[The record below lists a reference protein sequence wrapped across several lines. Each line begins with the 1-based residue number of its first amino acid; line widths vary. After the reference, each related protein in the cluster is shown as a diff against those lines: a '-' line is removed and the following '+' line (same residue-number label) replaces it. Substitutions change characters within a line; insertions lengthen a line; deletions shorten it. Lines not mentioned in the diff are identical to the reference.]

1 MRTKIGLLSILM
13 TVLLAFG
20 GAAVAQEYEEPQ
32 DPTLQEQEAVNEPD
46 VDVDV
51 EGEPRAD
58 VDVDLESPPDADTEA
73 EEGALGDDTMTGDE
87 ELPQTASFLPVLGAL
102 GLLSLAGGA
111 ALRNRKQ

>member
-20 GAAVAQEYEEPQ
+20 GAAVAQEYDEPQ
-32 DPTLQEQEAVNEPD
+32 DPTLQEQETTLDQDPMVEEPATD
-46 VDVDV
+46 VDVDA
-51 EGEPRAD
+51 EAD
-58 VDVDLESPPDADTEA
+58 LQATEDDDLAADDEV
-73 EEGALGDDTMTGDE
+73 GADE

-111 ALRNRKQ
+111 ALRGRKS

>member
-20 GAAVAQEYEEPQ
+20 GVAVAQDYDQPQ
-32 DPTLQEQEAVNEPD
+32 DPALQEQETDLQEPEPMAEEPVTD

-51 EGEPRAD
+51 
-58 VDVDLESPPDADTEA
+58 DAEA
-73 EEGALGDDTMTGDE
+73 EFQATDDEFATDEEIGDE

-111 ALRNRKQ
+111 ALRGRK

>member
-20 GAAVAQEYEEPQ
+20 GTAIAQDYEEPQ
-32 DPTLQEQEAVNEPD
+32 DPTLQENELNQEPMEETATD

-51 EGEPRAD
+51 D
-58 VDVDLESPPDADTEA
+58 VDAEADLEATTDSEFATDDEFAAD
-73 EEGALGDDTMTGDE
+73 D
-87 ELPQTASFLPVLGAL
+87 ELPQTASFLPLLGAL

-111 ALRNRKQ
+111 ALRGRK

>member
-20 GAAVAQEYEEPQ
+20 GTAIAQDYDEPQ
-32 DPTLQEQEAVNEPD
+32 DPTLQENELNQEPMEETATD

-51 EGEPRAD
+51 DAEA
-58 VDVDLESPPDADTEA
+58 DLEATTDGEFATDDEFAAD
-73 EEGALGDDTMTGDE
+73 D

-111 ALRNRKQ
+111 ALRGRQ

>member
-20 GAAVAQEYEEPQ
+20 GTAIAQDYDEPQ
-32 DPTLQEQEAVNEPD
+32 DPALQENELQEPMEEPVTD

-51 EGEPRAD
+51 DAEAD
-58 VDVDLESPPDADTEA
+58 LQATTDDDEFATDDEFADDEFAT
-73 EEGALGDDTMTGDE
+73 DD

-111 ALRNRKQ
+111 ALRGRK